1 MNELIGIKHDAD
13 ITRFKN
19 ELYSDNTPLQHE
31 MALFESEGKGDGP
44 SLNSM
49 KINWKNIRGP
59 WNEALFLKFVVH
71 CKEEGYGGDEELT
84 EADEDEIRRIFFDR
98 ISRLVTVINAG
109 RPRQNETPKE
119 TQLRMAAKN
128 SNLRERSRQNTRRLE
143 VCMSTIAGNEQ
154 TSDIGYCS
162 FSSQDLT

>member
-1 MNELIGIKHDAD
+1 MNELIGIKHDTD
-13 ITRFKN
+13 IARFKN
-19 ELYSDNTPLQHE
+19 ELYSDNTPLQLE
-31 MALFESEGKGDGP
+31 MALFESKGKGEGP

-98 ISRLVTVINAG
+98 ITRLVTVINAG
-109 RPRQNETPKE
+109 RPRQNETSKE
-119 TQLRMAAKN
+119 TQLRVAAKN

-143 VCMSTIAGNEQ
+143 VRVLIIAGNEQ
-154 TSDIGYCS
+154 TAHSGIVA
-162 FSSQDLT
+162 FQVKI